1 MIREGR
7 GRLVEVEVG
16 QEAIAKIK
24 NRNRFEAKW
33 STKLE
38 Q

>member
-16 QEAIAKIK
+16 LEAIAKLK
-24 NRNRFEAKW
+24 SRNRFEAK
-33 STKLE
+33 
-38 Q
+38 